1 MQTYSNRN
9 NLDHRTMAGSSEI
22 LHSHSELRSVAPDVV
37 QGSNESLQKKKS
49 TRKLASSLRTAD
61 TLASSSR
68 INVRAKIGARRTS
81 GRLPRSINKRSSN
94 WNSAK
99 ADRCSTARSKSSKE
113 LSNDS
118 GFDDNDN
125 EDEDLSSNSPDEAS
139 EGSTQESSS
148 TEDESAESD
157 ADSIGQPQ
165 NDESDSEQQSVFSKG
180 IVVYFRLKVKSS
192 SSKRSVIKE
201 ILRANHPNALILLE
215 AAPENPRSTYSS
227 RTMLN
232 RLMNDV
238 FDEKVKE
245 IIIADFNHIC
255 TTKDGFQLFCWICDL
270 FGTKVLISPALQ
282 LV

>member
-1 MQTYSNRN
+1 MSQLSHMQTYSNRN

-68 INVRAKIGARRTS
+68 INVRAKIGAKRTS
-81 GRLPRSINKRSSN
+81 
-94 WNSAK
+94 
-99 ADRCSTARSKSSKE
+99 
-113 LSNDS
+113 
-118 GFDDNDN
+118 
-125 EDEDLSSNSPDEAS
+125 
-139 EGSTQESSS
+139 
-148 TEDESAESD
+148 
-157 ADSIGQPQ
+157 GQPQ

-238 FDEKVKE
+238 FDEKVRE

-255 TTKDGFQLFCWICDL
+255 STKDGFLLFCWICDR